1 MNKSSKQ
8 RQVGQVG
15 IESKVEINVKCIYK
29 CSTVKIVDHPFHRRK
44 TFTQYIY
51 GDLTHPIVWQSK
63 SKYQSCIKFSYQ
75 NDTEYFL
82 ILSVIWFINTSHF
95 LCKMVH
101 IHIEFVLSGVSLTSS
116 RGISPFLHSL
126 GQGMMNLPQTVR
138 CDSSCSTS
146 MGMLQKSH
154 LTSLLG
160 QSSCRCFL
168 SMDFS
173 SSAPQRL
180 GHITGTNL
188 QSSKWAC
195 QRSHSRTHS
204 FKLHINRHLFI
215 CIFN

>member
-1 MNKSSKQ
+1 M
-8 RQVGQVG
+8 VHVH
-15 IESKVEINVKCIYK
+15 IESL
-29 CSTVKIVDHPFHRRK
+29 F
-44 TFTQYIY
+44 
-51 GDLTHPIVWQSK
+51 
-63 SKYQSCIKFSYQ
+63 
-75 NDTEYFL
+75 
-82 ILSVIWFINTSHF
+82 
-95 LCKMVH
+95 
-101 IHIEFVLSGVSLTSS
+101 SGVSLTSS

-154 LTSLLG
+154 LTSRLG

-195 QRSHSRTHS
+195 QKFTRLNCTLLSHIGCSFIYLYFQLIIRTDAD
-204 FKLHINRHLFI
+204 LQ
-215 CIFN
+215 IF